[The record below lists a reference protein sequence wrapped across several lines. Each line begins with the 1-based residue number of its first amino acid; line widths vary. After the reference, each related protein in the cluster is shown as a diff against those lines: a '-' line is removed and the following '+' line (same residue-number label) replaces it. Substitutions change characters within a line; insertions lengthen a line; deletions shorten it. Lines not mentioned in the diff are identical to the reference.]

1 MGLRSRDKKKYN
13 SEVVITGQ
21 NIKDKLDIQENKCLY
36 CNVEL
41 IITIGDEIRYNP
53 CRLSPDRINN
63 TIGYINENVN
73 ISCGLC
79 NLMRSTMSLDL
90 FIDLVKALQ
99 SNEGYVIDLNKHGFT
114 TRKQQIGSAPWRPIY
129 DDEVNIDKIYAHDD
143 CKQRYIQLVKNCHSK
158 CSITGMDA
166 GYFNALDNDSYSGSH
181 FWLSIDRID
190 NEKSHID
197 EGNLQL
203 VMGFINRARNT
214 LTMDE
219 FYEEWN
225 KRNFKNKNIK
235 LIFPDDH
242 HENFINNIINGV
254 KLNNVRPYK
263 AYKLSGFKLNTRGKP
278 KQMISN
284 QKEFDELTKEYIGTF
299 TNHKDTSNQCSGV
312 KPEKISAVLNSNKN
326 EKTLYQT
333 GGYTFRFVDDLNKF

>member
-1 MGLRSRDKKKYN
+1 MD
-13 SEVVITGQ
+13 
-21 NIKDKLDIQENKCLY
+21 
-36 CNVEL
+36 
-41 IITIGDEIRYNP
+41 
-53 CRLSPDRINN
+53 
-63 TIGYINENVN
+63 
-73 ISCGLC
+73 
-79 NLMRSTMSLDL
+79 
-90 FIDLVKALQ
+90 
-99 SNEGYVIDLNKHGFT
+99 EGYFAK
-114 TRKQQIGSAPWRPIY
+114 
-129 DDEVNIDKIYAHDD
+129 
-143 CKQRYIQLVKNCHSK
+143 
-158 CSITGMDA
+158 
-166 GYFNALDNDSYSGSH
+166 LDNDSYGGSH

-190 NEKSHID
+190 NDKSHID

-254 KLNNVRPYK
+254 KLNDVRP
-263 AYKLSGFKLNTRGKP
+263 YKLSGFKLNTRGKP

-299 TNHKDTSNQCSGV
+299 TKHTEASKQCSGV
-312 KPEKISAVLNSNKN
+312 KPEKISVVLNPRKN
-326 EKTLYQT
+326 GKKVYQT
-333 GGYTFRFVDDLNKF
+333 GGYTFRFVDDIHKVGTVETQ